1 MRAKSYFLA
10 ARCGWVAAMTLVVCF
25 LVTETKY
32 NRDIFNNAAARLN
45 IAERDIHY
53 IETDDSAMQYD
64 NCEVSRKLQE
74 IAVTVKTPRGT
85 GSGTMVQRM
94 IDGRVRTFVWTAAHV
109 VASLRSE
116 EDGVV
121 TFGEPTILVETWF
134 AGEMTES
141 KEYACKVI
149 RYSDADNGH
158 DLALL
163 AVKEPN
169 VFPLSRSADFMREG
183 WIPEISVEL
192 CHCGSLLGEV
202 GTNSYTTGVLSKVGR
217 MLEGLPYAFDQITV
231 VTFPGSSG
239 GGVHLR
245 KDGRYVGM
253 LVRGHRTQGFNLM
266 VPVRAMYEWAREVDC
281 LWALDDSQNVPS
293 LYEINTAPVEVT
305 RSMYMDGPMPKVI
318 AYRSEQSTKGAIFY
332 FGAPWCGACKRMQ
345 SEVLSRPEVKAALGE
360 YAFYSLNADL
370 EKILVAKYGVQMLP
384 TMVVLDANGIEIG
397 RQIGFVPAKQL
408 LKWLAT
414 LDE

>member
-134 AGEMTES
+134 AGEMT
-141 KEYACKVI
+141 
-149 RYSDADNGH
+149 
-158 DLALL
+158 
-163 AVKEPN
+163 
-169 VFPLSRSADFMREG
+169 
-183 WIPEISVEL
+183 
-192 CHCGSLLGEV
+192 
-202 GTNSYTTGVLSKVGR
+202 
-217 MLEGLPYAFDQITV
+217 
-231 VTFPGSSG
+231 
-239 GGVHLR
+239 
-245 KDGRYVGM
+245 
-253 LVRGHRTQGFNLM
+253 
-266 VPVRAMYEWAREVDC
+266 
-281 LWALDDSQNVPS
+281 
-293 LYEINTAPVEVT
+293 
-305 RSMYMDGPMPKVI
+305 
-318 AYRSEQSTKGAIFY
+318 
-332 FGAPWCGACKRMQ
+332 
-345 SEVLSRPEVKAALGE
+345 
-360 YAFYSLNADL
+360 
-370 EKILVAKYGVQMLP
+370 
-384 TMVVLDANGIEIG
+384 
-397 RQIGFVPAKQL
+397 
-408 LKWLAT
+408 
-414 LDE
+414 